1 VGFLGERY
9 NTRISGSDGQQARM
23 ELHGEGDGTQFPS
36 LFIEDADPKKYLA
49 YLMMGRAA
57 SLIQQ
62 LEDPDTGLTNIYLV
76 TKNAK
81 GRENDPELLGKDFG
95 SVLDDASLS
104 VYDAL
109 TTAVNQ
115 ALQVEYLHKSKREEL
130 LSNVEKQLAEVK
142 AARKN
147 PLDKI
152 YKAHV
157 QAADFAETVLM
168 PKQ

>member
-1 VGFLGERY
+1 M
-9 NTRISGSDGQQARM
+9 IGQ
-23 ELHGEGDGTQFPS
+23 
-36 LFIEDADPKKYLA
+36 
-49 YLMMGRAA
+49 AA
-57 SLIQQ
+57 NLIQI
-62 LEDPDTGLTNIYLV
+62 LEDPDTGLTSTYLV

-81 GRENDPELLGKDFG
+81 GRENDPEPLGKDFG
-95 SVLDDASLS
+95 SVLEESSLS
-104 VYDAL
+104 VFDAL

-115 ALQVEYLHKSKREEL
+115 ALQNEYLHKSKREEL
-130 LSNVEKQLAEVK
+130 LAGLEKQLAEVK

-157 QAADFAETVLM
+157 QAVDFAESVLT